1 MGSFYN
7 IIHTKKQFYEKA
19 ISFSRYGS
27 VFTRYIAQSAVGSVT
42 LQPKVGLNI
51 ACLTDEDNATSRIG
65 FTGGAELGYQATKKF
80 AITGAL
86 MYSMQGAKS
95 DFDEYNGTLKLDYIN
110 IPILANVYVVKGL
123 ALKAGIQPG
132 FCINK
137 KVSVGGISIDIDEA
151 FKQADT
157 NYKIN
162 TVDFSIPIGLS
173 YEYNGL
179 VIDARYNLGVTKVA
193 DGYIEN
199 EGIKMRSDDR
209 HSVFQ
214 FTLGYKFQL

>member
-1 MGSFYN
+1 M
-7 IIHTKKQFYEKA
+7 KKLFLSA
-19 ISFSRYGS
+19 AMAVFSLGT
-27 VFTRYIAQSAVGSVT
+27 FAQSAVGSVT

-51 ACLTDEDNATSRIG
+51 ASLTDEGDASSRIG

-137 KVSVGGISIDIDEA
+137 KVSIGGVSVDIDEA

-193 DGYIEN
+193 SGYVEN

-214 FTLGYKFQL
+214 ITLGYKFQL

>member
-1 MGSFYN
+1 M
-7 IIHTKKQFYEKA
+7 A
-19 ISFSRYGS
+19 
-27 VFTRYIAQSAVGSVT
+27 VSAV
-42 LQPKVGLNI
+42 
-51 ACLTDEDNATSRIG
+51 
-65 FTGGAELGYQATKKF
+65 
-80 AITGAL
+80 
-86 MYSMQGAKS
+86 
-95 DFDEYNGTLKLDYIN
+95 
-110 IPILANVYVVKGL
+110 
-123 ALKAGIQPG
+123 
-132 FCINK
+132 
-137 KVSVGGISIDIDEA
+137 DIDEA

>member
-1 MGSFYN
+1 MARRRNENYYYN
-7 IIHTKKQFYEKA
+7 DGNALHDWIGRLGITQTIVA
-19 ISFSRYGS
+19 DLSPLRL
-27 VFTRYIAQSAVGSVT
+27 VATRIVV
-42 LQPKVGLNI
+42 
-51 ACLTDEDNATSRIG
+51 EDNRKPPS
-65 FTGGAELGYQATKKF
+65 
-80 AITGAL
+80 TGAL

-137 KVSVGGISIDIDEA
+137 KVSVGGISVDIDEA

>member
-1 MGSFYN
+1 MCCHNHFPFFLTFVLSLSVRLFKELLQKYD
-7 IIHTKKQFYEKA
+7 FFPYEA
-19 ISFSRYGS
+19 R
-27 VFTRYIAQSAVGSVT
+27 
-42 LQPKVGLNI
+42 N
-51 ACLTDEDNATSRIG
+51 SRIILVRI
-65 FTGGAELGYQATKKF
+65 FQNVRK
-80 AITGAL
+80 
-86 MYSMQGAKS
+86 
-95 DFDEYNGTLKLDYIN
+95 YNGTLKLDYIN

-137 KVSVGGISIDIDEA
+137 KVSIGGVSVDIDEA

-179 VIDARYNLGVTKVA
+179 IIDARYNLGVTKVA
-193 DGYIEN
+193 SGYVEN

-214 FTLGYKFQL
+214 ITLGYKFQL

>member
-1 MGSFYN
+1 M
-7 IIHTKKQFYEKA
+7 KKLF
-19 ISFSRYGS
+19 FSATMA
-27 VFTRYIAQSAVGSVT
+27 VFSLGTFAQSAVGSVT